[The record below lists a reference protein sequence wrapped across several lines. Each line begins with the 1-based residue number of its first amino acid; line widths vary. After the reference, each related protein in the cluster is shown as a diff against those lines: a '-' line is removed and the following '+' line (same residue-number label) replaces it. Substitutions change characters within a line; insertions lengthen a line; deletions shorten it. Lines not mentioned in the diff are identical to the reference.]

1 MAEFR
6 DMTLNEADRRF
17 FAKHGYIHVG
27 QVLDAGRL
35 RAVCSEVDAI
45 VGAARGVAEH
55 NEIYDLEASHRA
67 DKPRVRRIKTPHL
80 HFPLF
85 EELVRDPVM
94 TDPAAALI
102 GENIRLY
109 GGKINIKAAGYGA
122 PVEWHQDWAFYPHTN
137 DDVLTVGILLDDM
150 DAGNGPLCV
159 MPGSHKGPIF
169 DHHADGAFCGALDL
183 DASELDFNR
192 AAAMTGKAGDM
203 VIFHSRCVHG
213 STANHSN
220 RQRRLLIWEMT
231 AADAWPLAGLR
242 DGYDEFQRWV
252 IRGAGGLIPRLA
264 DVPVR
269 MPYPL
274 AVHGGSIYENQR
286 AMGRQYFE
294 PLAKI

>member
-1 MAEFR
+1 
-6 DMTLNEADRRF
+6 MTLNEADKAF
-17 FAKHGYIHVG
+17 FAEHGHIHVPG
-27 QVLDAGRL
+27 VLSPEWLGKVQA
-35 RAVCSEVDAI
+35 EIDAI
-45 VGAARGVAEH
+45 VHAAKGVVEH
-55 NEIYDLEASHRA
+55 DDIYDLEASHRPDA
-67 DKPRVRRIKTPHL
+67 PRVRRIKTPHL

-85 EELVRDPVM
+85 EKLVRDPAI
-94 TDPAAALI
+94 TDPVADLI

-137 DDVLTVGILLDDM
+137 DDVLTVGLLIDEM
-150 DAGNGPLCV
+150 DADNGPLCV
-159 MPGSHKGPIF
+159 MAGSHRGPIY

-183 DASELDFNR
+183 DHSDLDFGN
-192 AAAMTGKAGDM
+192 AVPMTGKAGDM

-213 STANHSN
+213 STANRSN

-252 IRGAGGLIPRLA
+252 IRGEGGLVPRLE

-269 MPYPL
+269 MPFPL
-274 AVHGGSIYENQR
+274 AKHGGSIYENQR
-286 AMGRQYFE
+286 GMNRQYFNHIG
-294 PLAKI
+294 ASGI